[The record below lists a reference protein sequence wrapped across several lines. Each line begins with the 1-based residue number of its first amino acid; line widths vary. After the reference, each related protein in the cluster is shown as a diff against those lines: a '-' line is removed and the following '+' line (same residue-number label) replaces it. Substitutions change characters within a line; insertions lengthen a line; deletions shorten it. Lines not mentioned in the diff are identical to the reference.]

1 MLESLRALVGV
12 RHGATSGTH
21 IVTRPSRRK
30 PGLARSGPWVVA
42 RRERLPTSDG
52 VASPEAEETD
62 MIVGAHSIIYSKDAE
77 ADRRFL
83 RDVLGFPSVDAG
95 GGWLIFGLPASEVAV
110 HPSDGDERHEFYLMC
125 DDIQGFVRMLAR
137 SKVPCSPV
145 HEEQW
150 GSLTL
155 VTLPGGGR
163 LGVYQPKH
171 RRPVDR
177 ALPRKT
183 RKKAPVAAAR
193 RRGKRPGPRRS
204 I

>member
-1 MLESLRALVGV
+1 
-12 RHGATSGTH
+12 
-21 IVTRPSRRK
+21 
-30 PGLARSGPWVVA
+30 
-42 RRERLPTSDG
+42 
-52 VASPEAEETD
+52 

-110 HPSDGDERHEFYLMC
+110 HPSDGDERHEFYLMS
-125 DDIQGFVRMLAR
+125 DDIQGFVRKLVR

-145 HEEQW
+145 HEEAW

-171 RRPVDR
+171 RRPGDGTR
-177 ALPRKT
+177 PRK
-183 RKKAPVAAAR
+183 RGKKVPVAAAR
-193 RRGKRPGPRRS
+193 GKRSRARRAS
-204 I
+204 